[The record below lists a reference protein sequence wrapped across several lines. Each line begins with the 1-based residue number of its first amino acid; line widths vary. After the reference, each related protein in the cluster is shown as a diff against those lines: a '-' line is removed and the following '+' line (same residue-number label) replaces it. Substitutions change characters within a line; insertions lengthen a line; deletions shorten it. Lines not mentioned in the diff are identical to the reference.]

1 MKNFIKTLF
10 AVIFGNAIFFG
21 LFFVFFL
28 LLIIGAAASNSDADE
43 VNIPSN
49 SILKLEINGGL
60 SDMSANKEFII
71 GNNNN
76 ANSLIGIYDL
86 VDGIKKAKNDS
97 KIKGIMLSL
106 NYNEQMTYAQIDIL
120 RAALKEFKT
129 SKKPLIAYGETVSQ
143 KMYYLGSL
151 ADKIYVNPNGGLDVR
166 GFGAQL
172 TFFKNALD
180 KLEIQ
185 PQIFY
190 AGKFKSATEP
200 LRLDKMSEENRQ
212 QTRELLSDIAGNVI
226 DNIAK
231 DRKLTSDEVNAS
243 INQMKTNIPQETIE
257 TKLIDAVKYYDEV
270 ESEFKKLIKLDA
282 DEKLNLASISDY
294 ISDQNHKTSGKIAV
308 YVAEGDIIDGKS
320 QEGSIG
326 SISVV
331 KDLRAMADND
341 EIEAVV
347 LRVNSPGGSALASAV
362 MLREINLL
370 KTKKPVIVS
379 MGNYAASG
387 GYYIASSG
395 SKIFAE
401 PNTITGSIGVFG
413 IIPNIGKMLN
423 NKLGVT
429 FDEVELND
437 HAVIGVNKNFDDIE
451 AAKMQQEIDY
461 IYHTF
466 KSVVSTGRKIAID
479 SVESIAQ
486 GRVWS
491 GERAKN
497 IHLIDEIG
505 GLDKA
510 ISYAASLTNTDEKD
524 YFFFNQRKSQF
535 EQFIEDFTSKS
546 MIEYIQSKWLKSLLG
561 DYAVYFESIQK
572 YSSINGAQ
580 TRMMYNV
587 II

>member
-28 LLIIGAAASNSDADE
+28 LLIIGAAASSSDADE
-43 VNIPSN
+43 VNIPTN
-49 SILKLEINGGL
+49 SILKLQINGGL
-60 SDMSANKEFII
+60 SDLSANKEFII

-129 SKKPLIAYGETVSQ
+129 SKKPLIAYGETISQ

-151 ADKIYVNPNGGLDVR
+151 ADKIYVNPNGGLDIR

-172 TFFKNALD
+172 TFFKNTLD

-212 QTRELLSDIAGNVI
+212 QTRELLTDIADNVI
-226 DNIAK
+226 GNIAK
-231 DRKLTSDEVNAS
+231 DRKLTAEEVNAS
-243 INQMKTNIPQETIE
+243 INQMRTNIPQETIG

-326 SISVV
+326 STSVV

-510 ISYAASLTNTDEKD
+510 ISYAASLTKTDVKD

-535 EQFIEDFTSKS
+535 EQFMEDFTSKS
-546 MIEYIQSKWLKSLLG
+546 LVEYIQSKWLKSLLG
-561 DYAVYFESIQK
+561 DYAVYFESIQS
-572 YSSINGAQ
+572 YSSIKGAQ
-580 TRMMYNV
+580 ARMMYEV
-587 II
+587 KI